1 MFSKQGGK
9 PRKVQDP
16 GEALNPET
24 PGRVHVSF
32 SFLVACGQRWETQ
45 QWVRLPVTAAGWLT
59 LTTRLFCQAV
69 VLDLYVMCFPCDC
82 LQDFSLNFG
91 SQQFG
96 SDVFRGFCLSW
107 IWLVFS
113 LILENSCLLY
123 LQGFFC
129 PFLFFWDSNYMYVS
143 LLSHSYS
150 LLFFSSCLCDSYWL
164 TFKFIDSSVVS
175 RLLVSL
181 LKKFFISDPMFVCFY
196 HFHLTVLWFPSF

>member
-24 PGRVHVSF
+24 PGPVHVSF
-32 SFLVACGQRWETQ
+32 SFFVACGQRWETQ

-82 LQDFSLNFG
+82 LQLFSLNFG
-91 SQQFG
+91 FQQFG

-107 IWLVFS
+107 ISGLCS
-113 LILENSCLLY
+113 LIDFGKFLPVISSRILLPLSLFLG
-123 LQGFFC
+123 LQLHVCYFIPQLLFTFFLFVFVWFLLTYFQVYWFFC
-129 PFLFFWDSNYMYVS
+129 
-143 LLSHSYS
+143 
-150 LLFFSSCLCDSYWL
+150 
-164 TFKFIDSSVVS
+164 
-175 RLLVSL
+175 
-181 LKKFFISDPMFVCFY
+181 
-196 HFHLTVLWFPSF
+196 SFQAASKLI